1 MSAADNR
8 RIAALA
14 SDRAV
19 RHNATLQ
26 AERKAALGHAPAYL
40 YRWDWPSPA
49 YGGKFGA
56 VHGTDVSMALH
67 NAAAHISM
75 ATPDTPPAADAKLMA
90 DRLGSVWL
98 AFAKTGDPNN
108 KTIPHWPPYNAK
120 ERPTMIFDNNTRVEN
135 DPNHEIRVMWD
146 EIGA

>member
-1 MSAADNR
+1 
-8 RIAALA
+8 
-14 SDRAV
+14 
-19 RHNATLQ
+19 
-26 AERKAALGHAPAYL
+26 
-40 YRWDWPSPA
+40 
-49 YGGKFGA
+49 
-56 VHGTDVSMALH
+56 
-67 NAAAHISM
+67 M

-108 KTIPHWPPYNAK
+108 KTIPHWPAYNAK